1 MQLSLAALVL
11 GLAGL
16 SSALLAD
23 NTEGVRHVARA
34 RDDDPVMVDRANG
47 EANGNR
53 PPPSG
58 LCCVANASL
67 NEDACRAADG
77 QQGRCVPGG
86 NNCGGTLSCVAQS
99 NLGCTNSIKERG
111 KNLCRAKVGNNRYQD
126 GNRVISNLN
135 QAMVM

>member
-1 MQLSLAALVL
+1 MQLSLAPLVL

-16 SSALLAD
+16 SSALIAD
-23 NTEGVRHVARA
+23 SAERVRNDDHVL
-34 RDDDPVMVDRANG
+34 VDCANG
-47 EANGNR
+47 GANGNR
-53 PPPSG
+53 PTPSG
-58 LCCVANASL
+58 QCCVANTSL
-67 NEDACRAADG
+67 NEDTCWAAGG

-99 NLGCTNSIKERG
+99 NLGCTNSIQERG

-135 QAMVM
+135 QARVN